1 MHAATVGVS
10 DRPSASRIACYAG
23 DAGGAARMHAADSAF
38 SADWLQEG
46 NAGRQGMAVERRS
59 GSRVFY
65 MLCVKTVG
73 ALRKGDRGWIPRG
86 AGGAGR
92 KDSVDRGH
100 VVRCL

>member
-1 MHAATVGVS
+1 
-10 DRPSASRIACYAG
+10 
-23 DAGGAARMHAADSAF
+23 
-38 SADWLQEG
+38 
-46 NAGRQGMAVERRS
+46 MAVERRS